1 MKRIK
6 IFTLLCL
13 VLFAAYGAK
22 AQGGVDKVLGQN
34 LDYNVISTAVPFMMI
49 APDARSS
56 AMGDVGVSTSPDVY
70 SMHWNPAKYAFM
82 EDDFS
87 VGLAYSPW
95 LRELVPDM
103 NIAYLGISKRV
114 SPKSTVAATLRYFSL
129 GEFIFTDDN
138 SFNLGTYSP
147 NEWAIDVAYSRKLG
161 KYISGAVAG
170 RFIYSNLTQG
180 VADYSKAA
188 ISVAADVSVYYSRPV
203 YWFNTMDA
211 NFSWGVSINNIGS
224 KMNYNEANLDKDFIP
239 TNLRL
244 GPTLKLDIDDYN
256 SLAFSIDINKLLVPT
271 PPVYLRDSITG
282 AVVFENGE
290 PVIAAGKDD
299 NVGPVQGM
307 IQSFYDAPG
316 GFKEE
321 MKEFTLGLG
330 AEYWYNNI
338 FTVRTGFFHEA
349 KSKGNRRYM
358 TFGAGLRY
366 NVFNIDVS
374 YLVPVNNSS
383 TSGTNPLEGTL
394 RFSLTFNLDKWGNN
408 TKLETVN

>member
-1 MKRIK
+1 M
-6 IFTLLCL
+6 
-13 VLFAAYGAK
+13 LFATYGVK
-22 AQGGVDKVLGQN
+22 AQSGVDKVLGQN
-34 LDYNVISTAVPFMMI
+34 LDYNVISTAVPFMLI

-70 SMHWNPAKYAFM
+70 SMHWNPAKYAFIQ
-82 EDDFS
+82 DDFS

-95 LRELVPDM
+95 LRKLVPDM
-103 NIAYLGISKRV
+103 NIAYLGLSKRV

-129 GEFIFTDDN
+129 GEMIFTDENN
-138 SFNLGTYSP
+138 SNLGTYSP

-188 ISVAADVSVYYSRPV
+188 ISVAADIAVYYTRPV
-203 YWFNTMDA
+203 YWFNTIDA
-211 NFSWGVSINNIGS
+211 DFSWGVSINNIGS

-239 TNLRL
+239 TNLRF

-256 SLAFSIDINKLLVPT
+256 SLAFSIDINKMLVPT

-282 AVVFENGE
+282 AVVFKDGE

-316 GFKEE
+316 GFSEE
-321 MKEFTLGLG
+321 LKEFTLGVG

-349 KSKGNRRYM
+349 KMKGNRRYL
-358 TFGAGLRY
+358 TFGAGLHY

-374 YLVPVNNSS
+374 YLVPVNNTA
-383 TSGTNPLEGTL
+383 TSGTNPLESTL
-394 RFSLTFNLDKWGNN
+394 RFSLTFNLDKWGKN
-408 TKLETVN
+408 TKLESVN

>member
-1 MKRIK
+1 M
-6 IFTLLCL
+6 
-13 VLFAAYGAK
+13 LFATYGVK
-22 AQGGVDKVLGQN
+22 AQSGVDKVLGQN
-34 LDYNVISTAVPFMMI
+34 LDYNVISTAVPFMLI

-70 SMHWNPAKYAFM
+70 SMHWNPAKYAFIQ
-82 EDDFS
+82 DDFS

-95 LRELVPDM
+95 LRKLVPDM
-103 NIAYLGISKRV
+103 NIAYLGLSKRV

-129 GEFIFTDDN
+129 GEIIFTDENN
-138 SFNLGTYSP
+138 SNLGTYSP

-188 ISVAADVSVYYSRPV
+188 ISVAADIAVYYTRPV
-203 YWFNTMDA
+203 YWFNTIDA
-211 NFSWGVSINNIGS
+211 DFSWGVSINNIGS

-239 TNLRL
+239 TNLRF

-256 SLAFSIDINKLLVPT
+256 SLAFSIDINKMLVPT

-282 AVVFENGE
+282 AVVFKDGE

-316 GFKEE
+316 GFSEE
-321 MKEFTLGLG
+321 LKEFTLGVG

-349 KSKGNRRYM
+349 KMKGNRRYL
-358 TFGAGLRY
+358 TFGAGLHY

-374 YLVPVNNSS
+374 YLVPVNNTA
-383 TSGTNPLEGTL
+383 TSGTNPLESTL
-394 RFSLTFNLDKWGNN
+394 RFSLTFNLDKWGKN
-408 TKLETVN
+408 TKLESVN